1 MHHNKGG
8 LYGNPNSRNDTDP
21 VGRPLL
27 PHQRCA
33 RGPRRPAPTRG
44 GDTLARPELERGG
57 GRGGGGGGGRATSS
71 PPPPPRHTWH
81 QRCRDQPDL
90 IPNCVLTIEMSTG
103 CATSLT

>member
-1 MHHNKGG
+1 METQTHAH
-8 LYGNPNSRNDTDP
+8 DTDP

-57 GRGGGGGGGRATSS
+57 WRAHVM
-71 PPPPPRHTWH
+71 PAVPRHTWH